1 MSCFMLTLFVLLLLD
16 NTAATQINK
25 IRCHPTLP
33 IAVTAHEDK
42 YLRFYDLTSG
52 AVTHSMVAHGDAV
65 SGIAI
70 DPNGL
75 YLLSSSLYLIILAD
89 FLFQCVVLV
98 NAKFCGHLI

>member
-1 MSCFMLTLFVLLLLD
+1 MICITLTSLLLFMTD
-16 NTAATQINK
+16 NTQATQINK

-42 YLRFYDLTSG
+42 YLRFFDLSSG

-65 SGIAI
+65 TGIAI

-75 YLLSSSLYLIILAD
+75 YLLSSSKLCIL
-89 FLFQCVVLV
+89 FSCTK
-98 NAKFCGHLI
+98 KF

>member
-1 MSCFMLTLFVLLLLD
+1 MLFVFLFVD
-16 NTAATQINK
+16 NTPATQINK
-25 IRCHPTLP
+25 IRCHPTVP

-42 YLRFYDLTSG
+42 YLRFYDLNSG

-75 YLLSSSLYLIILAD
+75 YLLSSSMW
-89 FLFQCVVLV
+89 
-98 NAKFCGHLI
+98 

>member
-1 MSCFMLTLFVLLLLD
+1 MCVCVYNAKLHSIVCLD
-16 NTAATQINK
+16 NTSATQINK

-75 YLLSSSLYLIILAD
+75 YLLSSSM
-89 FLFQCVVLV
+89 
-98 NAKFCGHLI
+98 

>member
-1 MSCFMLTLFVLLLLD
+1 MWCVCLD
-16 NTAATQINK
+16 NTSATQINK

-75 YLLSSSLYLIILAD
+75 YLLSSSTHVSILVRAAPII
-89 FLFQCVVLV
+89 VLV
-98 NAKFCGHLI
+98 SVLHLYYHFWWY